1 MHFRTVWRDDTM
13 ASMTKHLRG
22 PSMLFAIGVGLA
34 NMSGVANAAKD
45 FPTVRYEVSGPAVA
59 EFIYYQTDTG
69 QQRAVNAKLPWST
82 EFTAFGGEVLVLSA
96 QGPGPLTCKI
106 LMDGNVVSNATA
118 TVGTPARTVCS
129 H

>member
-1 MHFRTVWRDDTM
+1 
-13 ASMTKHLRG
+13 MTSHLSG

-59 EFIYYQTDTG
+59 EFISYQTDTG

-82 EFTAFGGEVLVLSA
+82 EFTAFGGEVYVISA
-96 QGPGPLTCKI
+96 QGPAPLTCKI
-106 LMDGNVVSNATA
+106 LLDGNVVSNVTA
-118 TVGTPARTVCS
+118 ITGTPARTVCT